1 MVKKDLVD
9 AMAWDHPTRT
19 LELGTINP
27 NVTRALNK
35 DHSQPEPSVLLPRI
49 NSCLSRV
56 VRLSSKVKR
65 TCQIA
70 IGLYIEQL
78 ALHHIQE
85 DERRKEDN
93 KENGETEDDGKE
105 DDGKK
110 EKEGQEKDLANFSK
124 GETEREPTTQ
134 EGLEDVD
141 DSGDKRNIQL
151 QFLSCLL
158 TAIYTAKRPS
168 VKEKEV
174 AGKATIV
181 PGMPANKHYKNGTI
195 DLCKKIEVLKA
206 KGHLPSGVRGFIDPK
221 KSAIENFILLNRAC
235 GSRRSLVPVSSFDDK
250 FVTLSELD
258 LSRIFWRDP
267 FLTCRIQSLAVEYF
281 DAIQYADQVSQ
292 ADVADWLTGATPGE
306 FITKLLTDIGGYS
319 QEERRR
325 LRNYSR
331 TTFLMPIEEMRAHLY
346 HIRADSF
353 QPATY
358 AGRGYVLRGSIRT
371 DGFRLQAIA
380 FKLNELHCVKYRRL
394 HPDRLLTGAT
404 RLQSALGGT
413 DYFLTEIR
421 NVLETKQDVEG
432 LWGCDPRLIKVL
444 GIDLGQAFVVGA
456 SAILPPSEQP
466 SVEIGQES
474 DDAIMEPSS
483 PTIEEVGGSG
493 VSETERPPAK
503 YFNLACKQKA
513 VYQPTFK
520 HRRWLEQRK
529 GQSTEGG
536 ESISHIETSLPTRR
550 GPEASIKDYA
560 ARVEEVKDDLDSF
573 YGSVVLKKHSWNARK
588 ARAEEYRL
596 IANRL
601 LQLVGGSLGARREV
615 KNKVIIG
622 VGLGQFSSKTTLSSL
637 YESFQSNF
645 VQKATK
651 SAPCIH

>member
-1 MVKKDLVD
+1 MAYNVANMLNFLGISRAQLTVLGIVSKNDYTTNLARLGVTTNFKIHKSLKDAEQDIELSVARYLEHPDVVTKNAGATHFEAAIRVATVPALAEKPYVVFNRYNTVDRPPEQRPRPHKSGRNFKYRQRYAIKTRIHLQEHEAPESMKQYKLKPWKSPLESPLDPSSNKNEPRPLPKVRDVTNMVKKDLVD

-19 LELGTINP
+19 LELGTINS

-49 NSCLSRV
+49 KSCLSRV

-124 GETEREPTTQ
+124 GETEQEPTTQ

-141 DSGDKRNIQL
+141 DSGEKRNIQL

-181 PGMPANKHYKNGTI
+181 PGMPANGIEVEYPGSSFLRSAAVQLCVELKKHYKNGTI

-206 KGHLPSGVRGFIDPK
+206 KGHLPSG
-221 KSAIENFILLNRAC
+221 
-235 GSRRSLVPVSSFDDK
+235 

-267 FLTCRIQSLAVEYF
+267 FLKCRIQSLAVEYF

-331 TTFLMPIEEMRAHLY
+331 TTFLMPIEEMRAHLH

-371 DGFRLQAIA
+371 DGCRLQAIA
-380 FKLNELHCVKYRRL
+380 FKLNELHYVKYRRL

-404 RLQSALGGT
+404 RLQSTLGGT

-421 NVLETKQDVEG
+421 NVLETKQDVED

-466 SVEIGQES
+466 SVES
-474 DDAIMEPSS
+474 DKSRTMPSWS
-483 PTIEEVGGSG
+483 HHH
-493 VSETERPPAK
+493 
-503 YFNLACKQKA
+503 
-513 VYQPTFK
+513 QPS
-520 HRRWLEQRK
+520 RK
-529 GQSTEGG
+529 
-536 ESISHIETSLPTRR
+536 
-550 GPEASIKDYA
+550 
-560 ARVEEVKDDLDSF
+560 
-573 YGSVVLKKHSWNARK
+573 
-588 ARAEEYRL
+588 
-596 IANRL
+596 
-601 LQLVGGSLGARREV
+601 
-615 KNKVIIG
+615 
-622 VGLGQFSSKTTLSSL
+622 
-637 YESFQSNF
+637 
-645 VQKATK
+645 
-651 SAPCIH
+651 